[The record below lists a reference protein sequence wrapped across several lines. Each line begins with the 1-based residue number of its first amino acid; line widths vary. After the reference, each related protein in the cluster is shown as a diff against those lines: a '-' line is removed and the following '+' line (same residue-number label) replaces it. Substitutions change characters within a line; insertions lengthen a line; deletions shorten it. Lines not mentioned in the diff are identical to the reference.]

1 MINYIIDRFENDW
14 AIIETSEDPII
25 TFNFPKNLLPR
36 EAKEGDVLNI
46 SFTIN
51 KEETLKRKNAI
62 QVKLNSLKKQ
72 DKGNDISL

>member
-1 MINYIIDRFENDW
+1 MIKYIIDRFENDW

-25 TFNFPKNLLPR
+25 TFKLPKNLLPR

-62 QVKLNSLKKQ
+62 QIKLNSLKKQ
-72 DKGNDISL
+72 DKGNDITL